1 MRKWCV
7 EDWEFELTV
16 TEGKAAHCGLPF
28 CGQIQYLVDKREK
41 IGNTK
46 KGLAT

>member
-1 MRKWCV
+1 MPGQ
-7 EDWEFELTV
+7 EGFERQRELV
-16 TEGKAAHCGLPF
+16 TNGLPF

-46 KGLAT
+46 RGLAT